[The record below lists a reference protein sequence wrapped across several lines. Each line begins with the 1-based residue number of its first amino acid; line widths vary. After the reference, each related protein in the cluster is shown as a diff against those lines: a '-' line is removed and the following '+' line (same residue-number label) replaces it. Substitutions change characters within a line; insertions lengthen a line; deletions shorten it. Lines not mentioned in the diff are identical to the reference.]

1 MSINKM
7 KIDLLD
13 VEAYIIYPG
22 KDKIK
27 QETISLREVFF
38 GGVEGKPDFTA
49 KIIHGDYKGGIIA
62 EYMGYCRVYDKQR
75 AALKDDPNPEKWI
88 AATIDE
94 CIEKGFLVQYLTS
107 HRTEVEKVM
116 LEMYNPKYVND
127 AERKTEIVMDEISVL
142 REVGTSEE
150 TIRDLL
156 VRRHNMT
163 PTYAQRCLDYKPSE
177 NTVMAL

>member
-1 MSINKM
+1 M
-7 KIDLLD
+7 
-13 VEAYIIYPG
+13 
-22 KDKIK
+22 
-27 QETISLREVFF
+27 FF

-94 CIEKGFLVQYLTS
+94 CIEKGFLVQYRTS

-150 TIRDLL
+150 TIRGSSCQTSQHDTDLCAE
-156 VRRHNMT
+156 M
-163 PTYAQRCLDYKPSE
+163 S
-177 NTVMAL
+177 

>member
-1 MSINKM
+1 
-7 KIDLLD
+7 
-13 VEAYIIYPG
+13 
-22 KDKIK
+22 
-27 QETISLREVFF
+27 
-38 GGVEGKPDFTA
+38 
-49 KIIHGDYKGGIIA
+49 
-62 EYMGYCRVYDKQR
+62 MGYCRVYDKQR

-94 CIEKGFLVQYLTS
+94 CIEKGFLAQYLTS

-116 LEMYNPKYVND
+116 LEMYSPKYVND
-127 AERKTEIVMDEISVL
+127 AERKTEIVMDEISFGRDAGV
-142 REVGTSEE
+142 SEE
-150 TIRDLL
+150 QIRDLL

>member
-1 MSINKM
+1 M
-7 KIDLLD
+7 
-13 VEAYIIYPG
+13 
-22 KDKIK
+22 
-27 QETISLREVFF
+27 FF

-94 CIEKGFLVQYLTS
+94 CIKKGFLVQYLTS

-116 LEMYNPKYVND
+116 LEMYSPKYVND
-127 AERKTEIVMDEISVL
+127 AERKTEIVMDVISVTGGWYI
-142 REVGTSEE
+142 RRDNKRSSCQTSQHA
-150 TIRDLL
+150 TDLCAE
-156 VRRHNMT
+156 M
-163 PTYAQRCLDYKPSE
+163 S
-177 NTVMAL
+177 

>member
-1 MSINKM
+1 
-7 KIDLLD
+7 
-13 VEAYIIYPG
+13 
-22 KDKIK
+22 
-27 QETISLREVFF
+27 
-38 GGVEGKPDFTA
+38 
-49 KIIHGDYKGGIIA
+49 
-62 EYMGYCRVYDKQR
+62 
-75 AALKDDPNPEKWI
+75 
-88 AATIDE
+88 
-94 CIEKGFLVQYLTS
+94 
-107 HRTEVEKVM
+107 M

-156 VRRHNMT
+156 VRRHNMP

>member
-1 MSINKM
+1 
-7 KIDLLD
+7 
-13 VEAYIIYPG
+13 
-22 KDKIK
+22 
-27 QETISLREVFF
+27 
-38 GGVEGKPDFTA
+38 
-49 KIIHGDYKGGIIA
+49 
-62 EYMGYCRVYDKQR
+62 
-75 AALKDDPNPEKWI
+75 
-88 AATIDE
+88 
-94 CIEKGFLVQYLTS
+94 
-107 HRTEVEKVM
+107 M

-156 VRRHNMT
+156 VRHHNMT